1 MEDSIITSTMPEFK
15 LFCRRLQ
22 KAISTLDALIAEH
35 RPTIF
40 QETYLTSEEVR
51 ELFGLSL
58 RSLQNY
64 RDNRQIPYTTIGGK
78 FLYPQS
84 KIYKLLE
91 DHYISAE
98 R

>member
-1 MEDSIITSTMPEFK
+1 MEAPVITSTTPDFK
-15 LFCRRLQ
+15 SLCRSLQ
-22 KAISTLDALIAEH
+22 RAIKTLDSFIAEH

-51 ELFGLSL
+51 GIFGLSL

-64 RDNRQIPYTTIGGK
+64 RDNRQIPHTSIGGK
-78 FLYPQS
+78 ILYPES
-84 KIYKLLE
+84 MIYKLLDE
-91 DHYISAE
+91 HYIDTE

>member
-1 MEDSIITSTMPEFK
+1 MEDPIITSTTPEFK

-51 ELFGLSL
+51 ELLGLSL

-91 DHYISAE
+91 DHYIDAE